1 MILGKQWID
10 PMRGN
15 ANEELLRFLLVTGF
29 LLALVAILIV
39 VALLVRQP

>member
-1 MILGKQWID
+1 MD
-10 PMRGN
+10 PPMWGN
-15 ANEELLRFLLVTGF
+15 SNEELLRFLLVIGF

>member
-1 MILGKQWID
+1 
-10 PMRGN
+10 MRGN
-15 ANEELLRFLLVTGF
+15 SNSNEELLRFLLVIGF